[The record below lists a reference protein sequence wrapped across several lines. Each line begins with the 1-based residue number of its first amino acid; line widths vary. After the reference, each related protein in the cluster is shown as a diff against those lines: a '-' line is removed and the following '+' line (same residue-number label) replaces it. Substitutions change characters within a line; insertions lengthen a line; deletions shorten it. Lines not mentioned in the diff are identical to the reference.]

1 MTVETY
7 ASLREAEAA
16 MGPDARFLAGGTLLM
31 RNVNHA
37 EGGFA
42 RILRAEDPDL
52 SAIRVEGDRISIGAG
67 ATLAEIAAHGE
78 LGFLAPVARSIGGP
92 AVRNMGT
99 LGGNLFAPHPF
110 GDLAAALLALDGE
123 ARMADG
129 SSMPLAELLARRN
142 SAPGLVAAV
151 SATRPARDDFRFRK
165 VGRSKPK
172 GASVLSISAWLP
184 RSGGRVG
191 GARIVYGAMGSAP
204 TRAEAAEREL
214 EGATLDPQGVAP
226 AVAAAAEGLNP
237 PDDALAS
244 GWYRTQVAGIHLQ
257 RLLLDVEDR

>member
-1 MTVETY
+1 MAVETY
-7 ASLREAEAA
+7 ASLREAAVA

-31 RNVNHA
+31 RDVNHA

-42 RILRAEDPDL
+42 RILRVEDPDL

-67 ATLAEIAAHGE
+67 ATLAQIATHGD

-99 LGGNLFAPHPF
+99 LGGNLFAPQPY

-129 SSMPLAELLARRN
+129 GSLPLAELLARRD

-151 SATRPARDDFRFRK
+151 SATRPSPGDFRFRK
-165 VGRSKPK
+165 ISRTRPR

-191 GARIVYGAMGSAP
+191 GARIVYGAMGFAP
-204 TRAEAAEREL
+204 TRAEAAERAL
-214 EGATLDPQGVAP
+214 EGATLDPRNVSP
-226 AVAAAAEGLNP
+226 AIAAAAEGLNP

-244 GWYRTQVAGIHLQ
+244 GWYRTQVVGIHLR
-257 RLLLDVEDR
+257 RLLLDEEGR